1 MLQQLLAITEYI
13 SSINLNLL
21 SNVLHAKL
29 KADLVSERFFKGI
42 KLFIVNWIYRVI
54 ENKCSPSTLT
64 GHCLNMLLI
73 LFISYINWEILDPA

>member
-13 SSINLNLL
+13 SSINSNLL

-42 KLFIVNWIYRVI
+42 KLFVVN
-54 ENKCSPSTLT
+54 
-64 GHCLNMLLI
+64 
-73 LFISYINWEILDPA
+73 